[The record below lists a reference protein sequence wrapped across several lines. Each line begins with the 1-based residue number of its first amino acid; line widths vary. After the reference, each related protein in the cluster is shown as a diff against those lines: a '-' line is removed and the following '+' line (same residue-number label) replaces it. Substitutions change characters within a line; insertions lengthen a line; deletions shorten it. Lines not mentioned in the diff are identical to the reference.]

1 MAIELV
7 NVLTRAAAWTAGVI
21 EGLMTAV
28 TGSVEPV
35 PALRSSAGPRG
46 FSEVRLAIV
55 GRNRRQIAKAL
66 GTPPTACVGFGTVL
80 GGGGG
85 GKSGKSATA
94 VTFWQATTW
103 YYPLDVERQQ
113 AIAIRFE
120 GNRAREVD
128 FIGVSTGAGA

>member
-28 TGSVEPV
+28 VGAADPL
-35 PALRSSAGPRG
+35 PALGRSVGPRG
-46 FSEVRLAIV
+46 FNEVRLAIV

-66 GTPPTACVGFGTVL
+66 GTPPTACVGFGTVV
-80 GGGGG
+80 GGGSG
-85 GKSGKSATA
+85 GKAA
-94 VTFWQATTW
+94 DVVTFWQATTW

-128 FIGVSTGAGA
+128 FIGVPTTTSA